1 MCSHFTRSLLI
12 GSLSTFHL
20 KIAFLMQTVAPKY
33 ERPTSLLSALSLLKQ
48 GFLPIA
54 GGTDYYP
61 GKVGKPLVD
70 NLLDLSAIADF
81 DVVGNPI
88 GFGQSLSALT
98 TWRQCQLDFH
108 SGKLP
113 VWCAALAQSAKDV
126 GGWQVQNRGTLG
138 GNLCN
143 ASPAADGVVAL
154 LALGGQVLLVK
165 KASDSADEAFKAR
178 SLHIADFVLGNRLTA
193 KQPDEL
199 LTQIYLPDHSANA
212 RSVFLKLGHR
222 KYLVISIVMVGLLLD
237 FDLDGHVVTCRIA
250 IGSCTKAA
258 LRVTALE
265 NQVIGYHRRE
275 VMKIVTTS
283 IAEIVSAIQ
292 PIDDVRGTSQY
303 RKSAAQELV
312 LRAFAEVMQ

>member
-1 MCSHFTRSLLI
+1 
-12 GSLSTFHL
+12 
-20 KIAFLMQTVAPKY
+20 MQSVVPKY
-33 ERPTSLLSALSLLKQ
+33 ERPTSLLSALAFLKQ

-70 NLLDLSAIADF
+70 NLLDLSAVADF
-81 DVVGNPI
+81 DIGKAVGAEI
-88 GFGQSLSALT
+88 SLSALM
-98 TWRQCQLDFH
+98 TWRQCQSDFI

-143 ASPAADGVVAL
+143 ASPAADGVVTL
-154 LALGGQVLLVK
+154 LALGAKVVLVGGPP
-165 KASDSADEAFKAR
+165 DSASTGFRAR
-178 SLHIADFVLGNRLTA
+178 TLDLADFVLGNRSTA

-199 LTQIYLPDHSANA
+199 LTQICLPRQSANA

-222 KYLVISIVMVGLLLD
+222 KYLVISIVMVAVLLD
-237 FDLDGHVVTCRIA
+237 FDAEGQVATCRIA
-250 IGSCTKAA
+250 IGSCAKAA
-258 LRVTALE
+258 LRVTTLE
-265 NQVIGYHRRE
+265 KQILGHHRSK
-275 VMKIVTTS
+275 VMAIVTAGIS
-283 IAEIVSAIQ
+283 EVVSAIQ

-312 LRAFAEVMQ
+312 LRAFVEVLQ

>member
-1 MCSHFTRSLLI
+1 
-12 GSLSTFHL
+12 
-20 KIAFLMQTVAPKY
+20 MQTVAPKY
-33 ERPTSLLSALSLLKQ
+33 ERPTSLLAALTLLKQ

-81 DVVGNPI
+81 DSVGKT
-88 GFGQSLSALT
+88 GGSGLSFSALT
-98 TWRQCQLDFH
+98 TWKQCQSDFAD
-108 SGKLP
+108 GKLP
-113 VWCAALAQSAKDV
+113 IWCAALAQSSKDI

-154 LALGGQVLLVK
+154 LALGAEVVLVGSAQQV
-165 KASDSADEAFKAR
+165 ASIGYKTRTLDLAN
-178 SLHIADFVLGNRLTA
+178 FVLGNRLTA

-199 LTQIYLPDHSANA
+199 LTQICLPEHSTNA

-222 KYLVISIVMVGLLLD
+222 KYLVISIVMVAVLID
-237 FDLDGHVVTCRIA
+237 FDADGLVITCRIA
-250 IGSCTKAA
+250 IGSCAKAA

-265 NQVIGYHRRE
+265 KQILGAHRSKILDIVGRNIIE
-275 VMKIVTTS
+275 V
-283 IAEIVSAIQ
+283 VSAIQ
-292 PIDDVRGTSQY
+292 PIDDVRGTSKY

-312 LRAFAEVMQ
+312 LRAFAEVLR

>member
-1 MCSHFTRSLLI
+1 
-12 GSLSTFHL
+12 
-20 KIAFLMQTVAPKY
+20 MQTVAPKY
-33 ERPTSLLSALSLLKQ
+33 ERPTSLLAALTLLKQ

-81 DVVGNPI
+81 DSVGKT
-88 GFGQSLSALT
+88 GGSGLSFSALT
-98 TWRQCQLDFH
+98 TWRQCQSDLAC
-108 SGKLP
+108 GKLP
-113 VWCAALAQSAKDV
+113 IWCAALAQSSKDI

-154 LALGGQVLLVK
+154 LALGAKVVLVGSAQQG
-165 KASDSADEAFKAR
+165 ASIGFKTRTLDLA
-178 SLHIADFVLGNRLTA
+178 SFVLGNRLTA

-199 LTQIYLPDHSANA
+199 LTQICLPEHSANA

-222 KYLVISIVMVGLLLD
+222 KYLVISIVMVAVLID
-237 FDLDGHVVTCRIA
+237 FDADGLVMTCRIA
-250 IGSCTKAA
+250 IGSCAKAA

-265 NQVIGYHRRE
+265 NQILGTNRSKILDIVGRHITE
-275 VMKIVTTS
+275 V
-283 IAEIVSAIQ
+283 VSAIQ

-312 LRAFAEVMQ
+312 LRAFAEVLQ

>member
-1 MCSHFTRSLLI
+1 
-12 GSLSTFHL
+12 
-20 KIAFLMQTVAPKY
+20 MQTIAPKY

-70 NLLDLSAIADF
+70 NLLDLSAVADL
-81 DVVGNPI
+81 DTLVKPVGAEI
-88 GFGQSLSALT
+88 SLSALT
-98 TWRQCQLDFH
+98 TWRQCQSDFN

-113 VWCAALAQSAKDV
+113 VWCGALAQSAKDV

-154 LALGGQVLLVK
+154 LALGAKVVLIGGPP
-165 KASDSADEAFKAR
+165 DSASTGFKAR
-178 SLHIADFVLGNRLTA
+178 TLDLADFVLGNRSTA

-199 LTQIYLPDHSANA
+199 LTQICLPEHSTNA

-222 KYLVISIVMVGLLLD
+222 KYLVISIVMVAVFLD
-237 FDLDGHVVTCRIA
+237 FDAEGHVATCRIA
-250 IGSCTKAA
+250 IGSCAKAA
-258 LRVTALE
+258 LRVTVLE
-265 NQVIGYHRRE
+265 QQIIGCHRSKVLE
-275 VMKIVTTS
+275 VVSTS
-283 IAEIVSAIQ
+283 VAEVVSAIQ

-312 LRAFAEVMQ
+312 LRAFAEVLQ

>member
-1 MCSHFTRSLLI
+1 
-12 GSLSTFHL
+12 
-20 KIAFLMQTVAPKY
+20 MQTLAPKY
-33 ERPTSLLSALSLLKQ
+33 ERPTSLLAALTLLKR

-70 NLLDLSAIADF
+70 DLLDLSAVSDF
-81 DVVGNPI
+81 DVVAQPA
-88 GFGQSLSALT
+88 GFGLSISALM
-98 TWRQCQLDFH
+98 TWQQCQSDFA

-113 VWCAALAQSAKDV
+113 LWSAALVQSSKDV

-154 LALGGQVLLVK
+154 LALGAKVVLVGA
-165 KASDSADEAFKAR
+165 ASEGASLGFKTR
-178 SLHIADFVLGNRLTA
+178 TLDLADFVLGNRLTA

-199 LTQIYLPDHSANA
+199 LTQIFLPEHSVKA

-222 KYLVISIVMVGLLLD
+222 KYLVISIVMVAILLD
-237 FDLDGHVVTCRIA
+237 FDADGRVTTCRIA
-250 IGSCTKAA
+250 IGSCAKAA
-258 LRVTALE
+258 IRVTALE
-265 NQVIGYHRRE
+265 KQIVGAHRS
-275 VMKIVTTS
+275 KIIDVVTES
-283 IAEIVSAIQ
+283 IAGVVEAIR
-292 PIDDVRGTSQY
+292 PIDDVRGTSTY

-312 LRAFAEVMQ
+312 LRAFAEVLQ

>member
-1 MCSHFTRSLLI
+1 
-12 GSLSTFHL
+12 
-20 KIAFLMQTVAPKY
+20 MQTVAPKY

-81 DVVGNPI
+81 EMVGKPANAEI
-88 GFGQSLSALT
+88 SLSALT
-98 TWRQCQLDFH
+98 TWRHCQSDFT

-154 LALGGQVLLVK
+154 LALGAKVMLVGVSPES
-165 KASDSADEAFKAR
+165 ASTGFRTRTLDLAG
-178 SLHIADFVLGNRLTA
+178 FVLGNRLTA

-199 LTQIYLPDHSANA
+199 LTQICLPEHSTNA

-237 FDLDGHVVTCRIA
+237 FDAKGQVTTCRIA
-250 IGSCTKAA
+250 IGSCAKAA
-258 LRVTALE
+258 LRVTMLE
-265 NQVIGYHRRE
+265 NQIIGYQRKE
-275 VMKIVTTS
+275 VMKIVTAN
-283 IAEIVSAIQ
+283 IAEVVSAIQ

-312 LRAFAEVMQ
+312 LRAFAEVLQ

>member
-1 MCSHFTRSLLI
+1 
-12 GSLSTFHL
+12 
-20 KIAFLMQTVAPKY
+20 MQTVAPKY
-33 ERPTSLLSALSLLKQ
+33 ERPTSLLAALTLLKQ

-81 DVVGNPI
+81 DSVGKP
-88 GFGQSLSALT
+88 GGSGLSFSALT
-98 TWRQCQLDFH
+98 TWRQCQSDFACE
-108 SGKLP
+108 KLP
-113 VWCAALAQSAKDV
+113 IWCAALSQSSKDI

-154 LALGGQVLLVK
+154 LALGAEVVLVGSAQQG
-165 KASDSADEAFKAR
+165 ASIGFKTRTLDLA
-178 SLHIADFVLGNRLTA
+178 SFILGNRLTA

-199 LTQIYLPDHSANA
+199 LTQIRLPEHSTNA

-222 KYLVISIVMVGLLLD
+222 KYLVISIVMVAVLVD
-237 FDLDGHVVTCRIA
+237 FDADGLVVTCRIA
-250 IGSCTKAA
+250 IGSCAKAA

-265 NQVIGYHRRE
+265 KQILGTHRSKILDIVGRHITE
-275 VMKIVTTS
+275 V
-283 IAEIVSAIQ
+283 VSAIQ

-303 RKSAAQELV
+303 RKSAARELV
-312 LRAFAEVMQ
+312 LRAFTEVLR